1 MSTEADQDWSK
12 LKVVQLKA
20 HLKDLGL
27 AVVGKK
33 DELVQR
39 LTDYYEQQQQQ
50 QQQQQ
55 LSKPEQEHETEP
67 EPAEPELELEPAN
80 DDDNDDA
87 AAPVEAPAV
96 DNSSVQE
103 VEITTQAL
111 NPRIRSAESLATQNG
126 HNELPKPKRA
136 KLDIDPATPTQPPP
150 SPPPPPPET
159 KQEEFQEHSAHAP
172 HGDDDDHSKPK
183 DDPEEPPDYELQF
196 QAIDDQDDS
205 TRPTDLYLDTINRHA
220 LDFDFER
227 LCSVTLSQNNIYACL
242 VDGRYFQGRG
252 KSSPAYAHSIAE
264 DHHVFINLTTQKVG
278 VPPHQSSSHASH
290 ADSCPIRLQVH
301 VLPDG
306 YEVNDPSLD
315 DIKYHLF
322 PTFTPILL
330 QRIDAAEN
338 PSYDLAQKPYY
349 PGFVGLNNIKA
360 NSYMN
365 CILHALVH
373 VTPLRNYF
381 ILDPHVTSSD
391 ATELVRRFS
400 MLCRKIWNPRAFKAQ
415 VSPHELLQECANAS
429 AKRFKITQASDPLE
443 FLGWLLNAL
452 HRDLGGNK
460 KPKSSTSTPDFGE
473 LGSLAFAE
481 WNELAPPGVIYSAF
495 QGEVRVDDQQVL
507 TTGEYGGKPRFD
519 LDRGTF
525 RLTSIF
531 ARSILIYIFCT
542 LPDIKSTTNPFLFL
556 AIDLPPPPVFQDSV
570 ETNIIPQVPISAVL
584 AKYDGKTTQESKG
597 MLRRWKLTRLPP
609 FLILHIKRFT
619 KNNFVE
625 EKNPTIVNFPLR
637 GVDMADYVEGNQSI
651 AQYYDLVSNITHSSA
666 AGTAREETTW
676 KVNVHLRTQRDLET
690 GKLSRPGKG
699 DDDEKWYAI
708 QDLIVEEINQQL
720 IPLGESYIQ
729 IWERRGAVNQP
740 LVVEKPKPKST
751 KI

>member
-39 LTDYYEQQQQQ
+39 LTDHYEQQQQQ
-50 QQQQQ
+50 QQQP
-55 LSKPEQEHETEP
+55 LEPSEQAHE
-67 EPAEPELELEPAN
+67 AEPELEPAH
-80 DDDNDDA
+80 DDA
-87 AAPVEAPAV
+87 AAPVEAAAV
-96 DNSSVQE
+96 DDSSVQE
-103 VEITTQAL
+103 VEITTQAAI
-111 NPRIRSAESLATQNG
+111 PQIRSAESLATQNG
-126 HNELPKPKRA
+126 HNEQPKPKRA
-136 KLDIDPATPTQPPP
+136 KLDIDLDHTALAPPTPPPP
-150 SPPPPPPET
+150 SPPPAPET
-159 KQEEFQEHSAHAP
+159 KQQELREHKAHAP
-172 HGDDDDHSKPK
+172 HGEDDHGSKPK
-183 DDPEEPPDYELQF
+183 DDPEEPPDYDLQF

-242 VDGRYFQGRG
+242 VDGKYFQGRG

-264 DHHVFINLTTQKVG
+264 DHHVFINLTTQKV
-278 VPPHQSSSHASH
+278 
-290 ADSCPIRLQVH
+290 H

-306 YEVNDPSLD
+306 YQVNDPSLD

-322 PTFTPILL
+322 PTFAPTLL

-349 PGFVGLNNIKA
+349 PGFVGLNNIKT

-460 KPKSSTSTPDFGE
+460 KPKSS
-473 LGSLAFAE
+473 
-481 WNELAPPGVIYSAF
+481 VIYSAF

-542 LPDIKSTTNPFLFL
+542 LPDIKSTTSPFLFL

-584 AKYDGKTTQESKG
+584 AKYDGRTTQESKG
-597 MLRRWKLTRLPP
+597 TLRRWKLTRLPP

-729 IWERRGAVNQP
+729 IWERRGAANQP